1 MLPGRFNSV
10 DGRSGLGNSARMSKA
25 TPPTADDL
33 EHILDLTERF
43 DAARATDLALKDV
56 EIQDLLRLVK
66 RKRAILSCRF
76 EGRPAVIRLFLDD
89 DPTSS
94 QREWEELKR
103 IWPVMSQGSYRVV
116 EPLHHCPSQNLL
128 IVEQAEGTP
137 LLELLWQSDRD
148 ARLQYLEPGARWLRL
163 YSGGTEEWRGAR
175 HRRWLAKAERAA
187 ERQVFDTLRSIESE
201 IIALLRQMA
210 DRMEG
215 AKWRTAI
222 LHGDFHPNNLMARGD
237 QLVGIDTGG
246 SARMPIY
253 KDMAR
258 FLMHMGRR
266 DITLSGDWWMG
277 VDRAGAYAFRDAF
290 ALDEFEFGT
299 VFPFMLGV
307 EALIRVETQQLPSTR
322 IKRAERMYRRL
333 LKDLSHRVK
342 NISQ

>member
-1 MLPGRFNSV
+1 
-10 DGRSGLGNSARMSKA
+10 MSK
-25 TPPTADDL
+25 TNPSTADDL

-43 DAARATDLALKDV
+43 DAARAIDPALKAV
-56 EIQDLLRLVK
+56 EVQDLLRLVK
-66 RKRAILSCRF
+66 SKRAILSCRF
-76 EGRPAVIRLFLDD
+76 EGRPAVMRLFLDD
-89 DPTSS
+89 DHASS
-94 QREWEELKR
+94 RREWEELKR
-103 IWPVMSQGSYRVV
+103 IWPVMSQGPYRVV

-128 IVEQAEGTP
+128 IVERAEGTP

-148 ARLQYLEPGARWLRL
+148 ARLQYLEPAARWLRL

-201 IIALLRQMA
+201 IIALLRQVA

-215 AKWRTAI
+215 AEWRTAV

-258 FLMHMGRR
+258 FLVHMGRR
-266 DITLSGDWWMG
+266 GMLPSGKARLG
-277 VDRAGAYAFRDAF
+277 VDAIGLANMEEVFGLNAFERQF
-290 ALDEFEFGT
+290 AL
-299 VFPFMLGV
+299 PFMMGCEVL
-307 EALIRVETQQLPSTR
+307 LRVETRELSSSR
-322 IKRAERMYRRL
+322 IRRAKDMYGMFRDDLAAL
-333 LKDLSHRVK
+333 LAE
-342 NISQ
+342 